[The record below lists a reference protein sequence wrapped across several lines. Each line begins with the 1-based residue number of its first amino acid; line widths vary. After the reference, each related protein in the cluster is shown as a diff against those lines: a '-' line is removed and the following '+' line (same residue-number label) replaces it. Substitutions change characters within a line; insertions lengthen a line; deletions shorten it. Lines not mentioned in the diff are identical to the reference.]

1 MKLLLACTLIHAAAA
16 LVPPGAGNARSCL
29 RSSPPTNWELGER
42 TRVKLVPGA
51 QPKKLRKKQ
60 RRSRSPMLYPCETE
74 NGEECWLHVPAGQSH
89 LSQRKD
95 EIHAY
100 VTEVD
105 VDDAEGDILVLS
117 PTRSEQTDRAPVS
130 GPPNGGRLLDKL
142 QKNDPVEGTVLR
154 MLTKDVALVACR
166 GVYRKAASGYRR
178 QAAVLREASDLAVG
192 DTVSCYVRLVE
203 KSSGR
208 LTVSRQRVDTGSLR
222 KERVAARLRK
232 QIKRGTLAPG
242 KQRVAT
248 VINYV
253 GDFLQVDAGG
263 ILADIDAPDEE
274 DFSEGDRIMV
284 RIESVDEAALTA
296 TLSYVSLDQ
305 LEEGSEE

>member
-1 MKLLLACTLIHAAAA
+1 MKLLIASTLIHAAAA

-60 RRSRSPMLYPCETE
+60 RRSRSPMLYPCETA

-89 LSQRKD
+89 LSERTD

-105 VDDAEGDILVLS
+105 VDESEGDILVLS
-117 PTRSEQTDRAPVS
+117 PTRSEQTDRAPVA

-142 QKNDPVEGTVLR
+142 AKNDPIEGTVLR

-192 DTVSCYVRLVE
+192 DTVNCYVRLVE

-208 LTVSRQRVDTGSLR
+208 LTVSRERVGSLR
-222 KERVAARLRK
+222 NERVAARLRK

-248 VINYV
+248 VVNYV

-284 RIESVDEAALTA
+284 RIESVDEQALTA

-305 LEEGSEE
+305 LEEGE

>member
-1 MKLLLACTLIHAAAA
+1 M
-16 LVPPGAGNARSCL
+16 
-29 RSSPPTNWELGER
+29 
-42 TRVKLVPGA
+42 
-51 QPKKLRKKQ
+51 
-60 RRSRSPMLYPCETE
+60 
-74 NGEECWLHVPAGQSH
+74 
-89 LSQRKD
+89 
-95 EIHAY
+95 
-100 VTEVD
+100 
-105 VDDAEGDILVLS
+105 
-117 PTRSEQTDRAPVS
+117 RA
-130 GPPNGGRLLDKL
+130 LLDVARL
-142 QKNDPVEGTVLR
+142 PVR
-154 MLTKDVALVACR
+154 
-166 GVYRKAASGYRR
+166 VYRKAASGYRR

-192 DTVSCYVRLVE
+192 DTVNCYVRLVE

-208 LTVSRQRVDTGSLR
+208 LTVSRERVDTGSLR

-284 RIESVDEAALTA
+284 RIESVDEQALTA
-296 TLSYVSLDQ
+296 TLSVSSRACSAFRTA
-305 LEEGSEE
+305 SELYSTGARHQGGFETTAAAMRRRAASSATRVHSG

>member
-1 MKLLLACTLIHAAAA
+1 MKLLLASALIHAAVA
-16 LVPPGAGNARSCL
+16 LVPPGTSNARTCL

-100 VTEVD
+100 VTEAD

-130 GPPNGGRLLDKL
+130 GPPHGGRLLDKL
-142 QKNDPVEGTVLR
+142 AKNDPIEGTVLR

-166 GVYRKAASGYRR
+166 GV
-178 QAAVLREASDLAVG
+178 
-192 DTVSCYVRLVE
+192 
-203 KSSGR
+203 
-208 LTVSRQRVDTGSLR
+208 
-222 KERVAARLRK
+222 
-232 QIKRGTLAPG
+232 
-242 KQRVAT
+242 
-248 VINYV
+248 
-253 GDFLQVDAGG
+253 
-263 ILADIDAPDEE
+263 
-274 DFSEGDRIMV
+274 
-284 RIESVDEAALTA
+284 
-296 TLSYVSLDQ
+296 
-305 LEEGSEE
+305 

>member
-1 MKLLLACTLIHAAAA
+1 MKLLIASTLIHAAAA

-60 RRSRSPMLYPCETE
+60 RRSRSPMLYPCETA

-89 LSQRKD
+89 LSERTD

-105 VDDAEGDILVLS
+105 VDESEGDILVLS
-117 PTRSEQTDRAPVS
+117 PTRSEQTDRAPVA

-142 QKNDPVEGTVLR
+142 AKNDPIEGTVLR

-192 DTVSCYVRLVE
+192 DTVNCYVRLVE

-208 LTVSRQRVDTGSLR
+208 LTVSRERVGSLR
-222 KERVAARLRK
+222 NERVAARLRK

-284 RIESVDEAALTA
+284 RIESVDEQALTA

-305 LEEGSEE
+305 LEEGE

>member
-1 MKLLLACTLIHAAAA
+1 MKLLLASALIHAAAA
-16 LVPPGAGNARSCL
+16 LVPPSATKAHTYRPATPSTSNAQTCL

-60 RRSRSPMLYPCETE
+60 RRSRSPMLYPCETA

-89 LSQRKD
+89 LSERTD

-130 GPPNGGRLLDKL
+130 GPPHGGRLLDKL
-142 QKNDPVEGTVLR
+142 AKNDPIEGTVLR

-166 GVYRKAASGYRR
+166 GV
-178 QAAVLREASDLAVG
+178 
-192 DTVSCYVRLVE
+192 
-203 KSSGR
+203 
-208 LTVSRQRVDTGSLR
+208 
-222 KERVAARLRK
+222 
-232 QIKRGTLAPG
+232 
-242 KQRVAT
+242 
-248 VINYV
+248 
-253 GDFLQVDAGG
+253 
-263 ILADIDAPDEE
+263 
-274 DFSEGDRIMV
+274 
-284 RIESVDEAALTA
+284 
-296 TLSYVSLDQ
+296 
-305 LEEGSEE
+305 

>member
-1 MKLLLACTLIHAAAA
+1 MKLLIASTLIHAAAA

-60 RRSRSPMLYPCETE
+60 RRSRSPMLYPCETA

-89 LSQRKD
+89 LSERTD

-105 VDDAEGDILVLS
+105 VDESEGDILVLS
-117 PTRSEQTDRAPVS
+117 PTRSEQTDRAPVA

-142 QKNDPVEGTVLR
+142 AKNDPIEGTVLR

-192 DTVSCYVRLVE
+192 DTVNCYVRLVE

-208 LTVSRQRVDTGSLR
+208 LTVSRERVGSLR
-222 KERVAARLRK
+222 NERVAARLRK

-263 ILADIDAPDEE
+263 IVADIDAPDEE

-284 RIESVDEAALTA
+284 RIESVDEQALTA

>member
-1 MKLLLACTLIHAAAA
+1 MTPSWASTPSSRRDGVGRLKLT
-16 LVPPGAGNARSCL
+16 S
-29 RSSPPTNWELGER
+29 T
-42 TRVKLVPGA
+42 
-51 QPKKLRKKQ
+51 Q
-60 RRSRSPMLYPCETE
+60 
-74 NGEECWLHVPAGQSH
+74 
-89 LSQRKD
+89 
-95 EIHAY
+95 

-130 GPPNGGRLLDKL
+130 GPPHGGRLLDKL
-142 QKNDPVEGTVLR
+142 AKNDPIEGTVLR

-166 GVYRKAASGYRR
+166 GVYRKAASGFRR

-192 DTVSCYVRLVE
+192 DTVNCYVRLVE

-208 LTVSRQRVDTGSLR
+208 LTVSRERVDTGSLR

-284 RIESVDEAALTA
+284 RIESVDEQALTA

-305 LEEGSEE
+305 LEEGE

>member
-1 MKLLLACTLIHAAAA
+1 MKLLIASTLIHAAAA
-16 LVPPGAGNARSCL
+16 LVPPGAGNARTCL

-60 RRSRSPMLYPCETE
+60 RRSRSPMLYPCETA

-89 LSQRKD
+89 LSERTD

-105 VDDAEGDILVLS
+105 VDESEGDILVLS
-117 PTRSEQTDRAPVS
+117 PTRSEQTDRAPVA

-142 QKNDPVEGTVLR
+142 AKNDPIEGTVLR

-192 DTVSCYVRLVE
+192 DTVNCYVRLVE

-208 LTVSRQRVDTGSLR
+208 LTVSRERVGSLR
-222 KERVAARLRK
+222 NERVAARLRK

-263 ILADIDAPDEE
+263 IVADIDAPDEE

-284 RIESVDEAALTA
+284 RIESVDEQALTA
-296 TLSYVSLDQ
+296 TLSYVSLDA
-305 LEEGSEE
+305 LGDGSEE

>member
-1 MKLLLACTLIHAAAA
+1 MKLLIASTLIHAAAA

-60 RRSRSPMLYPCETE
+60 RRSRSPMLYPCETA

-89 LSQRKD
+89 LSERTD

-105 VDDAEGDILVLS
+105 VDESEGDILVLS
-117 PTRSEQTDRAPVS
+117 PTRSEQTDRAPVA

-142 QKNDPVEGTVLR
+142 AKNDPIEGTVLR

-192 DTVSCYVRLVE
+192 DTVNCYVRLVE

-208 LTVSRQRVDTGSLR
+208 LTVSRERVGSLR
-222 KERVAARLRK
+222 NERVAARLRK

-263 ILADIDAPDEE
+263 IVADIDAPDEE

-284 RIESVDEAALTA
+284 RIESVDEQALTA

-305 LEEGSEE
+305 LEEGE

>member
-1 MKLLLACTLIHAAAA
+1 MKLLIASTLIHAAAA

-60 RRSRSPMLYPCETE
+60 RRSRSPMLYPCETA

-89 LSQRKD
+89 LSERTD

-130 GPPNGGRLLDKL
+130 GPPHGGRLLDKL
-142 QKNDPVEGTVLR
+142 AKNDPIEGTVLR

-166 GVYRKAASGYRR
+166 GV
-178 QAAVLREASDLAVG
+178 
-192 DTVSCYVRLVE
+192 
-203 KSSGR
+203 
-208 LTVSRQRVDTGSLR
+208 
-222 KERVAARLRK
+222 
-232 QIKRGTLAPG
+232 
-242 KQRVAT
+242 
-248 VINYV
+248 
-253 GDFLQVDAGG
+253 
-263 ILADIDAPDEE
+263 
-274 DFSEGDRIMV
+274 
-284 RIESVDEAALTA
+284 
-296 TLSYVSLDQ
+296 
-305 LEEGSEE
+305 

>member
-1 MKLLLACTLIHAAAA
+1 MKLLIASTLIHAAAA

-60 RRSRSPMLYPCETE
+60 RRSRSPMLYPCETA

-89 LSQRKD
+89 LSERTD

-105 VDDAEGDILVLS
+105 VDESEGDILVLS
-117 PTRSEQTDRAPVS
+117 PTRSEQTDRAPVA

-142 QKNDPVEGTVLR
+142 AKNDPIEGTVLR

-192 DTVSCYVRLVE
+192 DTVNCYVRLVE

-208 LTVSRQRVDTGSLR
+208 LTVSRERVGSLR
-222 KERVAARLRK
+222 NERVAARLRK

-263 ILADIDAPDEE
+263 IVADIDAPDEE

-284 RIESVDEAALTA
+284 RIESVDEQALTA
-296 TLSYVSLDQ
+296 TLSYVSLDA
-305 LEEGSEE
+305 LGDGSEE